1 MTLQPSQSKRLA
13 EVVSLSL
20 TLSRQVLAAL
30 IMKRTIPAEQAIAL
44 AQAARLL
51 QDHDVGWPP
60 LLAQVV
66 YELASN
72 ADEAVVSPQGVT
84 VVQFRE
90 RKP

>member
-1 MTLQPSQSKRLA
+1 MTLQPTYPKRLA

-30 IMKRTIPAEQAIAL
+30 IMKHTIPAEQAIAL

-51 QDHDVGWPP
+51 QDNDVGWPP

-66 YELASN
+66 CELASN
-72 ADEAVVSPQGVT
+72 ADKAAVPPQGVT
-84 VVQFRE
+84 VIQFRE